1 MSPAA
6 ASRLP
11 TRQRHDQIV
20 TAAARLFARHGFSG
34 VGIDDIGAELGMSGP
49 ALYRHIEGKEPLL
62 AEIIIGFVDDLAAM
76 SRRCVVGGGEPAQI
90 LQRLIAAAADRGL
103 DQSAEIT
110 VTLRSA
116 WYVGP
121 GSAADILAHWGQV
134 TGIWIPVLRQVYP
147 GLQKQDAGLYLRATG
162 GLLAGLAQRGVSVP
176 RNRLVEMI
184 TAMVPAMLGRPLTAR
199 PASHLTPQPPAGDG
213 APAATSWERRSRREQ
228 ILDAALA
235 LFRDRG
241 FRGVSMR
248 EIGDAVGISASA
260 LYRHFGSKED
270 ILATAIARV
279 GERVTAGLTD
289 ALSAATSAPDALD
302 ALLRSYIAIC
312 VRNHDLIAV
321 AASEAHHLSPER
333 REQRRANQRLFIS
346 EWVHCLSSVRPDLS
360 PAEAKAL
367 VSGIVGLVTEAARS
381 RRMERRP
388 DLAEDLYRL
397 AHAVI
402 YAR

>member
-1 MSPAA
+1 MSSAPAG
-6 ASRLP
+6 RLP

-20 TAAARLFARHGFSG
+20 TVAAQLFARHGFSG

-76 SRRCVVGGGEPAQI
+76 SRRCVAAGGGPAQT
-90 LQRLIAAAADRGL
+90 LQHLIAAAADRGL
-103 DQSAEIT
+103 DTSAEIT

-116 WYVGP
+116 WYVSP

-134 TGIWIPVLRQVYP
+134 TGIWIPVIRQVYP
-147 GLQKQDAGLYLRATG
+147 ELQNQDAGLYLRATG
-162 GLLAGLAQRGVSVP
+162 GLLTGLSQRGVSVP

-184 TAMVPAMLGRPLTAR
+184 TGMVPAMLGCPLTGSAV
-199 PASHLTPQPPAGDG
+199 PLPPAEDD

-248 EIGDAVGISASA
+248 EIGDAVGISGSA
-260 LYRHFGSKED
+260 LYRHFASKED
-270 ILATAIARV
+270 ILATAIGRV

-302 ALLRSYIAIC
+302 RLLRSYIGIC

-321 AASEAHHLSPER
+321 AASETHHLSAEH

-346 EWVHCLSSVRPDLS
+346 EWVHCLSSVRADLS
-360 PAEAKAL
+360 PAETRAL
-367 VSGIVGLVTEAARS
+367 VSGIVGLVSEAARS
-381 RRMERRP
+381 RRMERRA

-402 YAR
+402 YAP